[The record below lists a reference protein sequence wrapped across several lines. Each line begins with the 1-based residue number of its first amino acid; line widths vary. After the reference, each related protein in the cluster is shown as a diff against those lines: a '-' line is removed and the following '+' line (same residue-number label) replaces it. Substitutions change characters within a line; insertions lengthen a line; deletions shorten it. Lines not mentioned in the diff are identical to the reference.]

1 MWLEGTVIYLE
12 YEGSIY
18 RPPSEARSLIIQATI
33 GCSHNKCTFCSMYKD
48 KKFRIRNTDEIIKDI
63 NKGRSLY
70 KRIDRVFLADGDALI
85 IKTTELLEILK
96 HIKIV
101 FPECE
106 RIGIYASPKSIAT
119 KSIEELE
126 LLYKAGLGIAYL
138 GLESGSDKIL
148 NRINKGATAKEI
160 IESSK
165 KIKESKILLS
175 VTLISG
181 LGGKE
186 LWEEHAIESA
196 KVISEIKPDYL
207 GLLTLMLEYGSK
219 LYDDV
224 ENGLFKILTPKEIA
238 IETLELLK
246 NLDSEACIFRSNH
259 ASNYLS
265 LKGTLNKDK
274 DKMIDILKEAIK
286 TEKAYKSRNVGDGR
300 LCDKNVGDGR
310 LCGNSLNA

>member
-1 MWLEGTVIYLE
+1 ML
-12 YEGSIY
+12 
-18 RPPSEARSLIIQATI
+18 
-33 GCSHNKCTFCSMYKD
+33 
-48 KKFRIRNTDEIIKDI
+48 
-63 NKGRSLY
+63 
-70 KRIDRVFLADGDALI
+70 
-85 IKTTELLEILK
+85 
-96 HIKIV
+96 
-101 FPECE
+101 
-106 RIGIYASPKSIAT
+106 
-119 KSIEELE
+119 
-126 LLYKAGLGIAYL
+126 
-138 GLESGSDKIL
+138 
-148 NRINKGATAKEI
+148 
-160 IESSK
+160 
-165 KIKESKILLS
+165 
-175 VTLISG
+175 
-181 LGGKE
+181 
-186 LWEEHAIESA
+186 
-196 KVISEIKPDYL
+196 
-207 GLLTLMLEYGSK
+207 LEYGSK

>member
-1 MWLEGTVIYLE
+1 
-12 YEGSIY
+12 
-18 RPPSEARSLIIQATI
+18 
-33 GCSHNKCTFCSMYKD
+33 MYKD

-138 GLESGSDKIL
+138 GLESGLDKIL
-148 NRINKGATAKEI
+148 NSINKGATAKEI
-160 IESSK
+160 VELSK

-207 GLLTLMLEYGSK
+207 GLLTLMLEYGTK

-274 DKMIDILKEAIK
+274 DKMIDILREAIK
-286 TEKAYKSRNVGDGR
+286 TEKAYKSEHLRG
-300 LCDKNVGDGR
+300 L
-310 LCGNSLNA
+310 